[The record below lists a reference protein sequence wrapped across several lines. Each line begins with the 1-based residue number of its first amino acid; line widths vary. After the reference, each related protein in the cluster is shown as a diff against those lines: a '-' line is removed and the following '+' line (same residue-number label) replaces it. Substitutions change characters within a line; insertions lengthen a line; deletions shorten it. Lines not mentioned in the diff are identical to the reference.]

1 MENKLFMNIE
11 EINMYIDSYKEDV
24 NKAYDHLIEEM
35 STIRAGRANPKLV
48 ERIMVDY
55 YGTLTPINQMAT
67 ISVPEARMLVVS
79 LWDTSMIKAV
89 TKAINEANLGVN
101 PSDDGRVIRLVFP
114 QLTEERRK
122 EFAKEISKMT
132 ENCKV
137 VCRNARRDVLDV
149 FKKMKKDNELTEDE
163 LAKLEKDVQKIL
175 DDISTLIDKSCD
187 QKQKEIMTT

>member
-1 MENKLFMNIE
+1 MNIE
-11 EINMYIDSYKEDV
+11 EINLYIDGYKEDL
-24 NKAYDHLIEEM
+24 NKAYDHLIDDM
-35 STIRAGRANPKLV
+35 ATIRAGRANPKLI
-48 ERIMVDY
+48 EKITVDY
-55 YGTLTPINQMAT
+55 YGTQTAINQMAT
-67 ISVPEARMLVVS
+67 ISIPEARMLVVS
-79 LWDTSMIKAV
+79 LWDNSMIKAV
-89 TKAINEANLGVN
+89 SKAIMDANLGVT

-122 EFAKEISKMT
+122 EFTKEVAKMT

-175 DDISTLIDKSCD
+175 DDLTVKIDKSSE
-187 QKQKEIMTT
+187 QKQKELMTT

>member
-1 MENKLFMNIE
+1 MNIE
-11 EINMYIDSYKEDV
+11 EINLYIEEFKTDLE
-24 NKAYDHLIEEM
+24 KAYDHLLDEM

-48 ERIMVDY
+48 EKILVDY
-55 YGTLTPINQMAT
+55 YGTPTPINQMAT

-79 LWDTSMIKAV
+79 LWDVSMLKAV
-89 TKAINEANLGVN
+89 TKAINEANIGVS
-101 PSDDGRVIRLVFP
+101 PSDDGKVIRLVFP

-122 EFAKEISKMT
+122 EFAKEIAKMT
-132 ENCKV
+132 ESCKV

-149 FKKMKKDNELTEDE
+149 FKKMKKDNDLTEDE

-175 DDISTLIDKSCD
+175 DDVSSKIEKSSE